1 MNACTFLCESVCCL
15 SYCNSFFL
23 FYFSSFYSCPWNR
36 PFDAEFWSLRVFIF
50 TMSEQASACK
60 QYTYYVVR
68 DKSNMFMSE
77 WNRASGRQCRG
88 MVLVYEYVSM
98 LKQFENSLCNFYFIE
113 TKRLGLVPYKM
124 QSQPQPQPQSLCL
137 AYKFV
142 SGHFYF
148 TSFLCIFLVFIYF
161 GWPKT
166 NENVP

>member
-15 SYCNSFFL
+15 SYCHSFFL

-50 TMSEQASACK
+50 TMSEQASACVLRS
-60 QYTYYVVR
+60 QRQIQHVH
-68 DKSNMFMSE
+68 E
-77 WNRASGRQCRG
+77 WMEQGEREAVL
-88 MVLVYEYVSM
+88 VLVYEYVSM

-124 QSQPQPQPQSLCL
+124 QSQSQPQPQSLCL